1 MAKEETTD
9 NNDIAFRNSVIA
21 RLSGLE
27 KISAS
32 DNKVKALAAKKKK
45 TQKKKPLKGLKGF
58 MGFKDTL

>member
-9 NNDIAFRNSVIA
+9 NNDIAFRNNVIA

-27 KISAS
+27 EMRAS

-45 TQKKKPLKGLKGF
+45 TQKKKPLRGLKSF

>member
-9 NNDIAFRNSVIA
+9 NNDIAFRNNVIA

-27 KISAS
+27 KMRAS

-45 TQKKKPLKGLKGF
+45 KKPLRGLKGF

>member
-9 NNDIAFRNSVIA
+9 NNDIAFRNNVIA

-27 KISAS
+27 KMRAS

-45 TQKKKPLKGLKGF
+45 PLRGLKGF